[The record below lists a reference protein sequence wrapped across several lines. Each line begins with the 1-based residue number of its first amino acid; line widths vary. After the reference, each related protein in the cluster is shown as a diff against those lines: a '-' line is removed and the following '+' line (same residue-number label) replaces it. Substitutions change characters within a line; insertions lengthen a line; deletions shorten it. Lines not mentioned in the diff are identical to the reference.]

1 MARPRQFDEDDV
13 LVAARQR
20 FIEGGYHGTS
30 VDDLSRATGLSK
42 GSLYGAFRNKQ
53 ALFYRVLDDYCA
65 VSDKGAA
72 ARVEGPP
79 EQALERLRNWLL
91 APLDDV
97 DRRGCLLA
105 RATAELAWEDDAVAA
120 RSLAAYEVLLGS
132 CRRLVEQAQQAGLV
146 DPTADAEALG
156 GFVLATHR
164 GLEALAKAG
173 TDAATMRRIAGAAV
187 DSITLG
193 PASGSA

>member
-1 MARPRQFDEDDV
+1 MA
-13 LVAARQR
+13 L
-20 FIEGGYHGTS
+20 
-30 VDDLSRATGLSK
+30 
-42 GSLYGAFRNKQ
+42 
-53 ALFYRVLDDYCA
+53 RV
-65 VSDKGAA
+65 V
-72 ARVEGPP
+72 P

-173 TDAATMRRIAGAAV
+173 TDAATMRRSRPAPPSTASPSVLPPGPRDGPRGHSSVPGPSPEWSHAG
-187 DSITLG
+187 TFRQRLG
-193 PASGSA
+193 FAPLNGGATDLPVAPVPVLLVG